1 MPGSSPEQKTGFEDI
16 QYKYQHGKAPMI
28 EKRDS
33 RYRNMMSK
41 ENGTADARLGNKYNA
56 HMEEGPTA
64 EKYNYVPE
72 QGNNNEY
79 DYLLYNPQR
88 NIVKNPQK
96 HKYSQSDRKPGQVQ
110 GIHASNSSLPQLP
123 HPKSQLSDIPSYNQL
138 PQINQNGR

>member
-1 MPGSSPEQKTGFEDI
+1 
-16 QYKYQHGKAPMI
+16 MI

-41 ENGTADARLGNKYNA
+41 GTADNRID
-56 HMEEGPTA
+56 PPA

-88 NIVKNPQK
+88 NIIKNPQK
-96 HKYSQSDRKPGQVQ
+96 PKYSQSDRKP
-110 GIHASNSSLPQLP
+110 A
-123 HPKSQLSDIPSYNQL
+123 
-138 PQINQNGR
+138 